1 MMSGQGRYTL
11 AFISYIGEKS
21 VLYILKTFF
30 WLWTETTYYLFLSHQ
45 DIFVDIL
52 SAGTRGN
59 THLFVVFLLPALANL
74 VIAERF
80 QQGGCRPD
88 IIFGHGH
95 AFCHVKA
102 ILGLNVTTFAMHYL
116 NIYLELAYY
125 ITQETK

>member
-102 ILGLNVTTFAMHYL
+102 ILGLNVTTFAMHL
-116 NIYLELAYY
+116 NIY
-125 ITQETK
+125 I

>member
-1 MMSGQGRYTL
+1 M
-11 AFISYIGEKS
+11 
-21 VLYILKTFF
+21 LYILKTFF
-30 WLWTETTYYLFLSHQ
+30 WLWTETTYYLFFSHQ

-59 THLFVVFLLPALANL
+59 THLFVVFLFPALANL
-74 VIAERF
+74 GMAERF
-80 QQGGCRPD
+80 QQGGCGPD

>member
-1 MMSGQGRYTL
+1 MSGQGRYTL

-59 THLFVVFLLPALANL
+59 THLFVVFLFPALANL

-80 QQGGCRPD
+80 QQRGCRPD

-102 ILGLNVTTFAMHYL
+102 ILGLNVTTFAMHL
-116 NIYLELAYY
+116 NIY
-125 ITQETK
+125 I